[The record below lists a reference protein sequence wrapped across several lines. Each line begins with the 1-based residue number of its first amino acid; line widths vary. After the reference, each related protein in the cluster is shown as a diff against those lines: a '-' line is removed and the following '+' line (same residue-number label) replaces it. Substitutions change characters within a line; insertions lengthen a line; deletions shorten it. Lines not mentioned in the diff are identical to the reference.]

1 MGFRVSRRLDRV
13 LVLLALAVSPVTAI
27 EASPQRTAPAPA
39 SAPVPSQAA
48 QPTVLTGRVTA
59 GHSAAAVSGAIVTL
73 EETGQT
79 AVSGPDGAF
88 RIDGVR
94 PGRVHLRVGA
104 ESFAPARVEADVPET
119 GVAVEV
125 SLEPELHYA
134 EVVSVGVKPRDP
146 FEAYQATS
154 VLAGQDLSLKTAAS
168 LGELLKTEPGVT
180 QRSLGP
186 TPSRPVIRGLDG
198 DRVLILENGQRTDDL
213 SSQSADHGVTINP
226 LAATRVEVVR
236 GPATLLYGANAI
248 GGLVNVVSEII
259 PTAKATRRSGAAQL
273 ELGSAAAEAAAS
285 ADYATG
291 NGRWALNIGGSARR
305 SGDVSTP
312 LGEVENTQARSAI
325 GHVGG
330 SWTADRGFLG
340 ASYQYDD
347 SRYGVPVIEG
357 GTISLTPR
365 RHALG
370 ARGQTRGLD
379 GLFTAVKGSFNV
391 RRYDHEELEGAEVGT
406 IFSNDTV
413 DGELMATARPVA
425 GRLEGTYGAS
435 FGSRRFEAIGEEA
448 LAPRVDQDTASAFT
462 YQEAVWP
469 HLTLQFGGRVERQSF
484 TPGGGLRPRA
494 FTNVSGSLGGLVRP
508 SDATTVAVS
517 VARAVRNPALEEL
530 YFFGPHAGNFAFE
543 IGNDDLGAE
552 RALGLDVAFRWRLP
566 HVTGEVAWFRN
577 AVADFIFR
585 QPTGETA
592 EDFPIIAFTAADVLL
607 QGVEAHADVELGP
620 RVVLE
625 LGADYVRGELR
636 ASGDPLPRMPP
647 FRATIGARYRV
658 DALQI
663 GAQVVATADQD
674 RVFGAET
681 PTAGAGVVKLFGVY
695 SKQTSAGLHTITLRL
710 DNATD
715 TTYRNH
721 LSYIKDLVPEAGRS
735 VKLVYG
741 VTF

>member
-1 MGFRVSRRLDRV
+1 M
-13 LVLLALAVSPVTAI
+13 ASPVLRLRIALFVLAAAAG
-27 EASPQRTAPAPA
+27 ASPAVAG
-39 SAPVPSQAA
+39 QAA
-48 QPTVLTGRVTA
+48 PSGVQPNAITGRVSA
-59 GHSAAAVSGAIVTL
+59 GHSAAAVSGAVVTI
-73 EETGQT
+73 EETGQS
-79 AVSGPDGAF
+79 AVSGPDGAY

-94 PGRVHLRVGA
+94 PGRVHVRVSA
-104 ESFAPARVEADVPET
+104 ESFAPNRLEVQVVEA
-119 GVAVEV
+119 GIAVDI

-154 VLAGQDLSLKTAAS
+154 VLSGQDLSIKMESS
-168 LGELLKTEPGVT
+168 LGELLKTEPGVA

-213 SSQSADHGVTINP
+213 SSQSADHGVTVNP
-226 LAATRVEVVR
+226 LAAKRVEVVR

-248 GGLVNVVSEII
+248 GGLVNVVSEIV
-259 PTAKATRRSGAAQL
+259 PTTPSTKRAGAAQF
-273 ELGSAAAEAAAS
+273 ELGSVASEAAGS

-291 NGRWALNIGGSARR
+291 NGRWAFNAGGSARR

-312 LGEVENTQARSAI
+312 LGDVENTQARSAI
-325 GHVGG
+325 GHIGG

-347 SRYGVPVIEG
+347 SKYGVPVVEG

-365 RHALG
+365 RHAIG
-370 ARGQTRGLD
+370 ARGQTRGLN
-379 GLFTAVKGSFNV
+379 GLFTAVKGSVNV
-391 RRYDHEELEGAEVGT
+391 RSYEHEELEGTEVGSVFT
-406 IFSNDTV
+406 NDTL
-413 DGELMATARPVA
+413 DGELLATTRPIA

-435 FGSRRFEAIGEEA
+435 GGSRRFDAIGEEA
-448 LAPRVDQDTASAFT
+448 LSPRVDQGTVSAFT

-469 HLTLQFGGRVERQSF
+469 HVTLQFGGRVEHQSF
-484 TPGGGLRPRA
+484 SPGGGLRPRD
-494 FTNVSGSLGGLVRP
+494 FTNVSGSLGALFRP

-530 YFFGPHAGNFAFE
+530 YFYGPHPGNFAFE
-543 IGNDDLGAE
+543 VGNDDLGAE

-566 HVTGEVAWFRN
+566 HITGEVAYFRN
-577 AVADFIFR
+577 AVGDFVFR
-585 QPTGETA
+585 QPTGEII
-592 EDFPIIAFTAADVLL
+592 EDFPVIAFTAADVLL
-607 QGVEAHADVELGP
+607 QGVEAHGDVEIGP
-620 RVVLE
+620 HVVLE

-636 ASGDPLPRMPP
+636 DIGDPLPRMPP

-658 DALQI
+658 NALQF

-674 RVFGAET
+674 RVFDAET

-695 SKQTSAGLHTITLRL
+695 SKQTKAGLHTITLRL
-710 DNATD
+710 DNATNA
-715 TTYRNH
+715 TYRNH
-721 LSYIKDLVPEAGRS
+721 LSYIKDLVPEAGRG

-741 VTF
+741 VRF

>member
-1 MGFRVSRRLDRV
+1 MGFRVSLRLDRAV
-13 LVLLALAVSPVTAI
+13 LALALISSPA
-27 EASPQRTAPAPA
+27 AAAQAPSSPAPA
-39 SAPVPSQAA
+39 AVSSTPPLPARPSAVI
-48 QPTVLTGRVTA
+48 GRVTA
-59 GHSAAAVSGAIVTL
+59 GHSAAPVSGAVVMI

-79 AVSGPDGAF
+79 AVSGPDGAY
-88 RIDGVR
+88 RIEGVR
-94 PGRVHLRVGA
+94 PGRVHLRVTA
-104 ESFAPARVEADVPET
+104 ELFAPARVEADVAED
-119 GVAVEV
+119 GLAVDIP
-125 SLEPELHYA
+125 LEPELHYA
-134 EVVSVGVKPRDP
+134 EVVSVAVEPRDP

-154 VLAGQDLSLKTAAS
+154 VLSGQDLSLKTEAS
-168 LGELLKTEPGVT
+168 LGELLKTEPGVA

-213 SSQSADHGVTINP
+213 SSQSADHGVTVNP

-259 PTAKATRRSGAAQL
+259 PTTRTTRPSGAAQL
-273 ELGSAAAEAAAS
+273 ELGSAAAETAAS
-285 ADYATG
+285 ADYAVG
-291 NGRWALNIGGSARR
+291 NGRWALNVGGSARR

-312 LGEVENTQARSAI
+312 LGDVENTQARSAI

-347 SRYGVPVIEG
+347 SKYGVPVVEG

-365 RHALG
+365 RHAVG
-370 ARGQTRGLD
+370 VRGQSRGLN
-379 GLFTAVKGSFNV
+379 GLFTAIKGSINV
-391 RRYDHEELEGAEVGT
+391 RRYDHEELEGTEVGT
-406 IFSNDTV
+406 VFSNDTV

-448 LAPRVDQDTASAFT
+448 LAPRVDQDTVSAFT

-494 FTNVSGSLGGLVRP
+494 FTNVSGSLGALVRP

-517 VARAVRNPALEEL
+517 IARAVRNPALEEL

-543 IGNDDLGAE
+543 VGNDDLGAE

-585 QPTGETA
+585 QPTGETI
-592 EDFPIIAFTAADVLL
+592 EDFPVIAFTAADVLL
-607 QGVEAHADVELGP
+607 QGVEAHGDVEIGSH
-620 RVVLE
+620 VVLE
-625 LGADYVRGELR
+625 LGADYVRGALR

-647 FRATIGARYRV
+647 LRATIGARYRV
-658 DALQI
+658 DALQL
-663 GAQVVATADQD
+663 GAQVVTTADQE
-674 RVFGAET
+674 RVFDVET

-710 DNATD
+710 DNATNA
-715 TTYRNH
+715 TYRNH

-741 VTF
+741 VKF